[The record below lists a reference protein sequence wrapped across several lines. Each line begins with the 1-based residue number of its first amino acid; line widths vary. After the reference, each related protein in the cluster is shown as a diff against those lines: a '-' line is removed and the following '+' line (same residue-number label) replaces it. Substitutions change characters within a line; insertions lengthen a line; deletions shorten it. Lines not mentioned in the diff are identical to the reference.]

1 MIRNY
6 YTESYKGGI
15 VPAISVDNLID
26 GTAKVTQS
34 FTDANTLINA
44 ATSVTI
50 TLTAINNAVKR
61 GMYITAPAN
70 GGTPAW
76 TINDHIMVEA
86 VSNTATQTIV
96 TISTPKA
103 LVAGTTLTF
112 FTIKQSSW
120 KEYNLFIGSSPAPF
134 LGGDGGVA
142 ITGIGA
148 GDAAGQADINLLVNL
163 TTGAVT
169 PDMLVYNT
177 TQNNLFI
184 GVVGTVNDPGDFT
197 LNANIP
203 VAIAA
208 NDVLTFVYPA
218 APSISVLTLDN
229 KTVTISSPAAGFV
242 LPLSVV
248 QITGTSNGLGNLIAL
263 E

>member
-6 YTESYKGGI
+6 YTEAYKGGI

-34 FTDANTLINA
+34 FTDANTLVNA

-50 TLTAINNAVKR
+50 TLTTINNAVKR

-70 GGTPAW
+70 GGVAW
-76 TINDHIMVEA
+76 TINDQIMVEA

-120 KEYNLFIGSSPAPF
+120 KEYNLFIGTA
-134 LGGDGGVA
+134 
-142 ITGIGA
+142 
-148 GDAAGQADINLLVNL
+148 
-163 TTGAVT
+163 
-169 PDMLVYNT
+169 
-177 TQNNLFI
+177 
-184 GVVGTVNDPGDFT
+184 
-197 LNANIP
+197 
-203 VAIAA
+203 
-208 NDVLTFVYPA
+208 PA
-218 APSISVLTLDN
+218 ASSISVLTVDN
-229 KTVTISSPAAGFV
+229 QTLTITNPAAGFV

-248 QITGTSNGLGNLIAL
+248 QITGVTGGLTDIIAL
-263 E
+263 N

>member
-6 YTESYKGGI
+6 YTEAYKGGI

-61 GMYITAPAN
+61 GMYITAHAN
-70 GGTPAW
+70 GGVAW

-120 KEYNLFIGSSPAPF
+120 KEYNLFIGTA
-134 LGGDGGVA
+134 
-142 ITGIGA
+142 
-148 GDAAGQADINLLVNL
+148 
-163 TTGAVT
+163 
-169 PDMLVYNT
+169 
-177 TQNNLFI
+177 
-184 GVVGTVNDPGDFT
+184 
-197 LNANIP
+197 
-203 VAIAA
+203 
-208 NDVLTFVYPA
+208 PA
-218 APSISVLTLDN
+218 ASSISVLTVDN
-229 KTVTISSPAAGFV
+229 QTLTITNPAAGFV

-248 QITGTSNGLGNLIAL
+248 QITSVAGGLTDIIAL
-263 E
+263 N

>member
-6 YTESYKGGI
+6 YTEAYKGGI

-70 GGTPAW
+70 GGVAW

-120 KEYNLFIGSSPAPF
+120 KEYNLFIGTA
-134 LGGDGGVA
+134 
-142 ITGIGA
+142 
-148 GDAAGQADINLLVNL
+148 
-163 TTGAVT
+163 
-169 PDMLVYNT
+169 
-177 TQNNLFI
+177 
-184 GVVGTVNDPGDFT
+184 
-197 LNANIP
+197 
-203 VAIAA
+203 
-208 NDVLTFVYPA
+208 PA
-218 APSISVLTLDN
+218 ASSISVLTIDN
-229 KTVTISSPAAGFV
+229 QTLTITNPAAGFV

-248 QITGTSNGLGNLIAL
+248 QITGVAGGLTNLIAL
-263 E
+263 N

>member
-6 YTESYKGGI
+6 YTDSFKNGI
-15 VPAISVDNLID
+15 VPIISTTQLID
-26 GTAKVTQS
+26 GTPKVTQT

-50 TLTAINNAVKR
+50 TLTTINNAVKR

-76 TINDHIMVEA
+76 TINDHVMVEA

-120 KEYNLFIGSSPAPF
+120 KEYNLFIGTA
-134 LGGDGGVA
+134 
-142 ITGIGA
+142 
-148 GDAAGQADINLLVNL
+148 
-163 TTGAVT
+163 
-169 PDMLVYNT
+169 
-177 TQNNLFI
+177 
-184 GVVGTVNDPGDFT
+184 
-197 LNANIP
+197 
-203 VAIAA
+203 
-208 NDVLTFVYPA
+208 PA
-218 APSISVLTLDN
+218 ASSVSVLTIN
-229 KTVTISSPAAGFV
+229 NQTITITNPAAGFV

-248 QITGTSNGLGNLIAL
+248 QITSVAGGLTDIIAL
-263 E
+263 N

>member
-6 YTESYKGGI
+6 YTEAFKNGI
-15 VPAISVDNLID
+15 VPSLVGGQLID
-26 GTAKVTQS
+26 GRVK
-34 FTDANTLINA
+34 ANT
-44 ATSVTI
+44 
-50 TLTAINNAVKR
+50 
-61 GMYITAPAN
+61 P
-70 GGTPAW
+70 
-76 TINDHIMVEA
+76 
-86 VSNTATQTIV
+86 
-96 TISTPKA
+96 
-103 LVAGTTLTF
+103 
-112 FTIKQSSW
+112 QSYW
-120 KEYNLFIGSSPAPF
+120 KEYCLYIGSSPAPF
-134 LGGDGGVA
+134 LGGGGVA

-148 GDAAGQADINLLVNL
+148 GDAAGQADINLLVDL
-163 TTGAVT
+163 GVGKVT

-208 NDVLTFVYPA
+208 NDVLTFVYPD
-218 APSISVLTLDN
+218 APSISVLTIDN
-229 KTVTISSPAAGFV
+229 QAVTINNPAQGFV

-248 QITGTSNGLGNLIAL
+248 QITNTSNGLSDIIAF

>member
-6 YTESYKGGI
+6 YTEAYKGGI

-34 FTDANTLINA
+34 FTDANTLVNA

-50 TLTAINNAVKR
+50 TLTTINNAVKR

-70 GGTPAW
+70 GGVAW
-76 TINDHIMVEA
+76 TINDQIMVEA

-120 KEYNLFIGSSPAPF
+120 KEYNLFIGTA
-134 LGGDGGVA
+134 
-142 ITGIGA
+142 
-148 GDAAGQADINLLVNL
+148 
-163 TTGAVT
+163 
-169 PDMLVYNT
+169 
-177 TQNNLFI
+177 
-184 GVVGTVNDPGDFT
+184 
-197 LNANIP
+197 
-203 VAIAA
+203 
-208 NDVLTFVYPA
+208 PA
-218 APSISVLTLDN
+218 ASSISVLTVDN
-229 KTVTISSPAAGFV
+229 QTLTITNPAAGFV

-248 QITGTSNGLGNLIAL
+248 QITSVAGGLTDIIAL
-263 E
+263 N